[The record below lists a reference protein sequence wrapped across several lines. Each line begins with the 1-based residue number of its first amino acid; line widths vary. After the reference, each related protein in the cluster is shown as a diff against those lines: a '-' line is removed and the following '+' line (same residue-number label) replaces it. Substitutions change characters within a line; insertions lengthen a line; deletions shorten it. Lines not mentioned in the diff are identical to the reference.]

1 LDRERTEFFDTRVT
15 GRMEIWQTL
24 RVALEIIRSER
35 SPENEEAGFATAQQ
49 ILDAAEITLPTGDLV
64 NGAYD
69 GFGAFYAL
77 PAYIVCDPTNI
88 AQEEPVNVD
97 DGDKG
102 EGSEELDEDEILK
115 RREEKG
121 KGVLNPADQIH
132 VKARLSD
139 GGGPDLRVSIG
150 KDDSVRLLARRLL
163 EESGVSATSHKETTG
178 KLIMPPA
185 PSIKDY

>member
-1 LDRERTEFFDTRVT
+1 
-15 GRMEIWQTL
+15 MEIWQTL

-35 SPENEEAGFATAQQ
+35 NPEDEEEGLATAQQ
-49 ILDAAEITLPTGDLV
+49 ILDAAEITLPTGDLI

-69 GFGAFYAL
+69 GFGAFYPM
-77 PAYIVCDPTNI
+77 PAYIVSDPTNI
-88 AQEEPVNVD
+88 AHEEPAEVD
-97 DGDKG
+97 DGGKG
-102 EGSEELDEDEILK
+102 EDSEEVDEDELLK

-163 EESGVSATSHKETTG
+163 EESGVSVTSPKERTG
-178 KLIMPPA
+178 
-185 PSIKDY
+185 S